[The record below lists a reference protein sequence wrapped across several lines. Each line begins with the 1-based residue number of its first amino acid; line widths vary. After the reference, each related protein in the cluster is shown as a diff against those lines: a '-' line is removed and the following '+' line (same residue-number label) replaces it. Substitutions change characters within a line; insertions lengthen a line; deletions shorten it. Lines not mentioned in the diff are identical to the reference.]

1 MAGQA
6 TIGVSLQFNA
16 DVNAAKQNIQS
27 LQQALASLSKIN
39 IGNGLNLDKDFL
51 SAKQSAIELKNILN
65 QTFNQQTG
73 KLDLRAFNSS
83 IQASGKSL
91 TEYRQQLGLLGAD
104 GDKAFRQVANAVMS
118 AEVPLLKTNKLAASL
133 WDSLKRTAKWQLSS
147 SIIHGFMGAVQKAY
161 GYAQDLNE
169 SLNNIRIVTGYNADK
184 MADFAKEANKA
195 AQALSTTTTAYT
207 DASLIYFQQG
217 LSDAQVKERAD
228 VTINMANVTRQS
240 AETVSDQMTA
250 VWNNFAKGGEN
261 LESYADKMVALGAA
275 TASSSDE
282 IAQGLEKFA
291 AVADTVGLSFDYAA
305 AALATVTAETRQSAD
320 TVGTAFKTLFA
331 RLESLSLGDTLED
344 GTDLTKYS
352 KALQAV
358 GIDIKNASG
367 ELKDMD
373 IILDELGAK
382 WQTLAKDQQVALAQT
397 VAGQRQYT
405 QLVAL
410 MSNWDKFQEN
420 LTTTRNSEGALQ
432 EQADIYAESW
442 EAARKRVQAALEE
455 IYDKLISSD
464 GFISLLNGAE
474 KFINLISKIIDGLGG
489 LQGVLGLIGVI
500 VTKVFSNELIAGVDN
515 LILRFKDFSG
525 QTAAEMAALKT
536 EASVLL
542 DEMKDNEASGI
553 LLERNLNLQ
562 KTAINLGDKLTQT
575 DLLRIQNQIA
585 FNNEL
590 YNAATAMENEI
601 KKGKELISVLQEQL
615 QVADLVRDSVVPAQ
629 TSAANIRQAA
639 NYSLQTANSTDFTY
653 DTPEGVAAINNFS
666 NNFNAMD
673 ASAISDKAAA
683 AAEAWGQAEAKL
695 NEFMEKQQQGVEIAE
710 SSVKAV
716 QAKIIEAIKTILEE
730 ANKLKIKDADGNILS
745 PTNTEEL
752 TKRTSQLEENFK
764 QLAIHKKELG
774 KIKTDS
780 TDMKDITKEAE
791 KLQKIMQQ
799 MSKEKGMPT
808 FSDKEIKSSVNSA
821 EDLEKKLK
829 MVNDRL
835 KERESYM
842 NKGDGLGVSPEEIA
856 RMRQMGEQTANVAEA
871 TENLGNVIEMPKEAY
886 DQLLNSLDQTAIS
899 FGKVVNM
906 ASQYGMSIG
915 MASSAMSGLV
925 SSIADGNFGFQNLT
939 SLMMTASMAIR
950 TWNQGIELGKKIQE
964 TANTIKEISI
974 ALDKKELSVEQAKD
988 IQTKISKSNILQLI
1002 FAKKAK
1008 KLATIG
1014 ETAATEADTVATDVN
1029 AAAVR
1034 AHPILGPLLAI
1045 LGLVVIAI
1053 SAVTTAIDKNTQKIH
1068 ENAEESAQKAEETR
1082 KEVKALNEQKQAY
1095 DDVYDRFKQ
1104 GIATKDEY
1112 TEATSSLAKA
1122 LGIENAA
1129 ILIEQ
1134 GRYEELNRLIDEYL
1148 KKKKIEAADA
1158 ARESVKNRQKDVKTQ
1173 AEEIGLKT
1181 YSQGNGT
1188 LFNSAMLPGNGDIS
1202 WNNFDT
1208 TNFKSIQ
1215 KTGNT
1220 IGVKAIDLKDEDAVQ
1235 FTINELKSAMEY
1247 AKNQGAS
1254 EEYIQKFKDEIKHLE
1269 EWKRK
1274 YFDANL
1280 DDFRTIVEGLEAS
1293 GDIKT
1298 DFSDLNF
1305 DNYDGKIKEVAQTI
1319 LDENLPEMTEEIAN
1333 QLAQELVSGKDTDL
1347 AKKIDLV
1354 DKLFEVSPE
1363 QKEQVKEKIH
1373 DFIEEIQDES
1383 TINFLLSLPDEE
1395 LQKLAKA
1402 KDLADELTKYN
1413 NQIIEFRA
1421 ETNFDTARK
1430 AETEFADLN
1439 AGDTVEASKIE
1450 SIKTTLEAAGISADN
1465 FFTKMADGTY
1475 LVKNRMAE
1483 LSETL
1488 ETAKIDNYTTAIE
1501 SLKQELNE
1509 NIDNASGLK
1518 NQLLELRESMSLDS
1532 TSEDIQKLRD
1542 LETEYNQLGQKND
1555 ELLNKIKE
1563 LDYELAN
1570 SATSFDQLDLYLRQG
1585 LISLEA
1591 YSNAYGKL
1599 REQFMAG
1606 TVDGE
1611 ELATYT
1617 KYLLELDDALDES
1630 QQRFKGNV
1638 AAAEDFARSVMR
1650 MNSGIDKLAKG
1661 FKDWADVLQNSTE
1674 GSHEWLEAITD
1685 AKDAVADLLDV
1696 LPNDLPTNFITD
1708 NIDLIRQAATGSEE
1722 AIDALIAKLA
1732 ELGAAELAPK
1742 LVDGFVDDVNNASD
1756 SLDALYNKYGDL
1768 KAFMEDPLAI
1778 NLEDSAFIAAL
1789 QNMLDTSAITRE
1801 ELDRILG
1808 TMNLEADYEEQK
1820 VTDEEVIQKP
1830 KQVQTWT
1837 PKEQTVY
1844 ETYAVPSLLGVTTKQ
1859 IPITRYN
1866 WELTSSAEMEP
1877 VTDEVERTA
1886 FAMTTSMGGQ
1896 SGGTPKIKGVH
1907 KKATGSSSNYS
1918 KQNAGGGSPGGSK
1931 KSGGSGGGGGGGKE
1945 ITPKNAND
1953 EIERYHEIDKLI
1965 SSLSKKLNELSTLKD
1980 RAWGGRHIS
1989 AIRAERA
1996 ALEEYGGLLD
2006 QKLAEAEAYL
2016 QSDAA
2021 KINAY
2026 GAQYDAQGHITNYNQ
2041 IIANA
2046 VEAYNSGAMG
2056 DEEYSDLK
2064 KKLANYEDSLEKR
2077 EDLLYEKAENARKIL
2092 DSKFEEVEYTV
2103 EINIEIDDRNI
2114 EYIEWLVKHL
2124 ENKAFSQAEVIDTA
2138 TRNYDTMLKKWDDYA
2153 KGIHDILQTAGA
2165 SEGDIANYLNGNVKA
2180 IEELDDLTADAVE
2193 HLGEY
2198 TDGLRETYDQ
2208 LIELKKLIES
2218 QLLSLW
2224 DEWNDKIEH
2233 QIDLMKHQDEILTHY
2248 KNIIDIIGS
2257 DALGLSSQ
2265 NLIELSKTQVEA
2277 AKKTTEAYKAKME
2290 AEEANLANAHKM
2302 LGQVSAEEDIKYWE
2316 DEIQRLEK
2324 VVADAEEDFYS
2335 SWEETIKRAAD
2346 LYDLTLQR
2354 AIKDFESSFS
2364 KAFKSFDEAL
2374 ELLDQKKTLA
2384 AQYVPEYKKLYE
2396 LGKLNRDLAKELD
2409 KTNNLSAQKKL
2420 KDLQDEIN
2428 DKMREGVQLSE
2439 YDLEYLQKKYDL
2451 RLAEIALE
2459 DAQAAKST
2467 VRLRRDANGNYGY
2480 VYTADESQID
2490 DAVQDY
2496 EDKLYNIQE
2505 LTENYL
2511 DDLSEAYIQT
2521 MSEMTKAIAE
2531 IRREDYASEE
2541 EYKAKIEQVKD
2552 YYTARLQY
2560 YTDEINKALNNNQ
2573 QLYLEDKEYMDRI
2586 YGDKEVRQRAFVTD
2600 FKQTLVGGVL
2610 EGYNNIQDAT
2620 DTLVEKLGDPDTP
2633 DSLIGQL
2640 CDNYKNWHT
2649 VTNTVLELNKTD
2661 FEHFQEDL
2669 ETIINGP
2676 KGINKKITDMRDTV
2690 SDMAKKSAEDYKNV
2704 GQAIADFQRE
2714 TSPKL
2719 QQLKAETEAYTEAHL
2734 KLLEALATHIE
2745 DPHNVVTNTV
2755 INETIERTVYET
2767 SGDSGNRGGSGDSG
2781 GGGGKPTK
2789 LSPSGSSPTYWTY
2802 KIYIDGAEKYSG
2814 TGTTQSG
2821 VESTA
2826 SSVANLNNLR
2836 LSSPTVYSSKK
2847 LVTYVAIKKQQN
2859 LGLKPR
2865 AVTMSTGGYIPH
2877 QNGLAD
2883 RSSLPGRIVSGAT
2896 GMYVPDSRYTGD
2908 WGADGRLAILHEKEL
2923 VLNKTDTQNMLSAV
2937 ETVRQIS
2944 KTINLQALAEKSN
2957 LINRTKNINTS
2968 LINSATNGT
2977 VEQAI
2982 TIQADFPAATNRN
2995 EIAEAFNQLMQ
3006 QSLQYAYRYNE

>member
-27 LQQALASLSKIN
+27 LQQTLASLSKIST
-39 IGNGLNLDKDFL
+39 GDGLNFDKQFL

-73 KLDLRAFNSS
+73 RLDLRAFNSS
-83 IQASGKSL
+83 IQASGKTLSD
-91 TEYRQQLGLLGAD
+91 YRSQLSLLGAD
-104 GDKAFRQVANAVMS
+104 GDKAFRQMANAIMS
-118 AEVPLLKTNKLAASL
+118 AEVPLTKTNKLAASL

-169 SLNNIRIVTGYNADK
+169 SLNNIRIVTGYNTDK
-184 MADFAKEANKA
+184 MAAFAKEANA
-195 AQALSTTTTAYT
+195 AAKALSTTTTAYT

-217 LSDAQVKERAD
+217 LNDAQVKERAD
-228 VTINMANVTRQS
+228 VTVKMANVTRQS

-352 KALQAV
+352 KALKAV
-358 GIDIKNASG
+358 GIDVKNTSG

-420 LTTTRNSEGALQ
+420 LTTTRNSDGALQ

-442 EAARKRVQAALEE
+442 EAAQKRVQAALEE

-464 GFISLLNGAE
+464 GFINLLNGAE
-474 KFINLISKIIDGLGG
+474 KFIGLISKIIDSLGG
-489 LQGVLGLIGVI
+489 LQGVLSLVGVI
-500 VTKVFSNELIAGVDN
+500 ITKIFSNEIAMGIDN
-515 LILRFKDFSG
+515 LVNRIHDFSG
-525 QTAAEMAALKT
+525 QTAAEMMTLKT
-536 EASVLL
+536 QAS
-542 DEMKDNEASGI
+542 EMLAEMSFGTGDSAVF
-553 LLERNLNLQ
+553 LERNVELQ
-562 KTAINLGDKLTQT
+562 KIALQLGDKLSAQ
-575 DLLRIQNQIA
+575 DLARIQNQIE
-585 FNNEL
+585 FNNSMKEATDIISMEL
-590 YNAATAMENEI
+590 DKKRDVINAIQEEIASEEALKNIRASQMAQQSSGANVMNLIDQTQGMQGSDFEKIRTFSANVSHDELADISAKAATAGQEI
-601 KKGKELISVLQEQL
+601 
-615 QVADLVRDSVVPAQ
+615 DS
-629 TSAANIRQAA
+629 
-639 NYSLQTANSTDFTY
+639 
-653 DTPEGVAAINNFS
+653 
-666 NNFNAMD
+666 
-673 ASAISDKAAA
+673 
-683 AAEAWGQAEAKL
+683 
-695 NEFMEKQQQGVEIAE
+695 
-710 SSVKAV
+710 
-716 QAKIIEAIKTILEE
+716 
-730 ANKLKIKDADGNILS
+730 
-745 PTNTEEL
+745 L
-752 TKRTSQLEENFK
+752 TKRLNTLQAELKNNSAGAEITQQTIDK
-764 QLAIHKKELG
+764 VLAQIQERIEL
-774 KIKTDS
+774 IRT
-780 TDMKDITKEAE
+780 EAE
-791 KLQKIMQQ
+791 KASQTPVINLDGTDGNAKKLIEYYKQISAVQDRISKLPKISPVDTTGLEN
-799 MSKEKGMPT
+799 SKVKL
-808 FSDKEIKSSVNSA
+808 KEIIAMIQKAKSSSGNANGIKDLLKINVDDIKTL
-821 EDLEKKLK
+821 EDLEKAINKVKEAANKQQGSLTKNLLDNGFTQQQIDKL
-829 MVNDRL
+829 
-835 KERESYM
+835 RE
-842 NKGDGLGVSPEEIA
+842 LGVVTDEVTEAERKKAEQDKLLAQQQQALIDSLGKQAVSIGEVVNGISNYA
-856 RMRQMGEQTANVAEA
+856 MTLSMAASTMGNWVKNLFDGKLTLEDFTSGIMALTTGLRILNTVSTLSGKLMDAYRHA
-871 TENLGNVIEMPKEAY
+871 TELSALMTDKETAAKNRQVIIE
-886 DQLLNSLDQTAIS
+886 
-899 FGKVVNM
+899 
-906 ASQYGMSIG
+906 
-915 MASSAMSGLV
+915 GLQQ
-925 SSIADGNFGFQNLT
+925 SNLT
-939 SLMMTASMAIR
+939 KLILKKQAQAM
-950 TWNQGIELGKKIQE
+950 GIELTTGAINKE
-964 TANTIKEISI
+964 TGSLGLNTGGVMAN
-974 ALDKKELSVEQAKD
+974 ALAWMS
-988 IQTKISKSNILQLI
+988 
-1002 FAKKAK
+1002 
-1008 KLATIG
+1008 
-1014 ETAATEADTVATDVN
+1014 
-1029 AAAVR
+1029 
-1034 AHPILGPLLAI
+1034 HPLFGPILAI
-1045 LGLVVIAI
+1045 L
-1053 SAVTTAIDKNTQKIH
+1053 SAVVLGIVAVSSAIKENTERIH
-1068 ENAEESAQKAEETR
+1068 ENAEAAAQKAEETR
-1082 KEVKALNEQKQAY
+1082 EEVKALNEQKQAY

-1112 TEATSSLAKA
+1112 IEATSSLAEA

-1148 KKKKIEAADA
+1148 TKKKIEAADA
-1158 ARESVKNRQKDVKTQ
+1158 ARESVKNRQKDTKTLLEEAGVNYHTTSNDGQ
-1173 AEEIGLKT
+1173 AGYYRGTSGLNLG
-1181 YSQGNGT
+1181 GNAGIDLT
-1188 LFNSAMLPGNGDIS
+1188 DLNSKKFKFINLSAPATKGSSYGKYAGLNE
-1202 WNNFDT
+1202 FDLE
-1208 TNFKSIQ
+1208 NKDNI
-1215 KTGNT
+1215 TG
-1220 IGVKAIDLKDEDAVQ
+1220 AIDE
-1235 FTINELKSAMEY
+1235 INQLIDY
-1247 AKNQGAS
+1247 AKANGAS
-1254 EEYIQKFKDEIKHLE
+1254 EEFLDAWRAEAKHLE

-1319 LDENLPEMTEEIAN
+1319 LDENLPGMTEEIAN
-1333 QLAQELVSGKDTDL
+1333 QLAQELVSGKDADL

-1354 DKLFEVSPE
+1354 DKLFKVSPE
-1363 QKEQVKEKIH
+1363 QTDEIKQQIH
-1373 DFIEEIQDES
+1373 DFIESLEDDT
-1383 TINFLLSLPDEE
+1383 TINYLLSLPEE
-1395 LQKLAKA
+1395 
-1402 KDLADELTKYN
+1402 ELTKIANDLEGFKDQYG
-1413 NQIIEFRA
+1413 NQIIEFKA

-1591 YSNAYGKL
+1591 YSDAYGKL

-1606 TVDGE
+1606 TVDSE

-1844 ETYAVPSLLGVTTKQ
+1844 ETYAVPSLLGVTTKK

-1931 KSGGSGGGGGGGKE
+1931 KSGGSGGSGGGSGSE

-1980 RAWGGRHIS
+1980 RAWGGRHIG

-2016 QSDAA
+2016 QADAA
-2021 KINAY
+2021 QINAY
-2026 GAQYDAQGHITNYNQ
+2026 GAQYDAQGHITNFNQ
-2041 IIANA
+2041 IISNA
-2046 VEAYNSGAMG
+2046 VEAYNTGAMS

-2092 DSKFEEVEYTV
+2092 DSKFEEVEYAI
-2103 EINIEIDDRNI
+2103 EIHVEIDDKKI
-2114 EYIEWLVKHL
+2114 EYIEWLLKHL
-2124 ENKAFSQAEVIDTA
+2124 ENKAFAQAETIDTA
-2138 TRNYDTMLKKWDDYA
+2138 IKNYGTMVDKWDTYT
-2153 KGIHDILQTAGA
+2153 KGIHDILATAGA
-2165 SEGDIANYLNGNVKA
+2165 SETDIANYLKGDVKA
-2180 IEELDDLTADAVE
+2180 IEELDNLTADALE
-2193 HLGEY
+2193 HLGDY
-2198 TDGLRETYDQ
+2198 TEGLRDTYDQ
-2208 LIELKKLIES
+2208 LIELKELIES
-2218 QLLSLW
+2218 QLVSVW
-2224 DEWNDKIEH
+2224 EEWNDQIEH
-2233 QIDLMKHQDEILTHY
+2233 QIELMEHQDELLTHFS
-2248 KNIIDIIGS
+2248 NIIDILGE
-2257 DALGLSSQ
+2257 DALGLSTQ
-2265 NLIELSKTQVEA
+2265 ALVELSKAQVQAQANITE
-2277 AKKTTEAYKAKME
+2277 AKKANL
-2290 AEEANLANAHKM
+2290 EANQADLAKARELLKT
-2302 LGQVSAEEDIKYWE
+2302 VSAEEDVKYWE
-2316 DEIQRLEK
+2316 DEIRRLES
-2324 VVADAEEDFYS
+2324 VVADAEEEFYQ
-2335 SWEETIKRAAD
+2335 SWEDTLQRAAD
-2346 LYDLTLQR
+2346 LYDLTLRR
-2354 AIKDFESSFS
+2354 AIKDFEKSISDSF
-2364 KAFKSFDEAL
+2364 KTFDEAL

-2384 AQYVPEYKKLYE
+2384 EQYIPEYKKLYE

-2439 YDLEYLQKKYDL
+2439 YDLENLQKRYDL

-2459 DAQAAKST
+2459 DAQNAKNT

-2480 VYTADESQID
+2480 VYTADESNVQ
-2490 DAVQDY
+2490 DAVQQY
-2496 EDKLYNIQE
+2496 EDKLYAVQE
-2505 LTENYL
+2505 HTENYL
-2511 DDLSEAYIQT
+2511 QEMSEAYIKNEA
-2521 MSEMTKAIAE
+2521 EMYEALSK
-2531 IRREDYASEE
+2531 IRRQDYASDK
-2541 EYKAKIEQVKD
+2541 EYQDKLDQTANF
-2552 YYTARLQY
+2552 YTHRRQY
-2560 YTDEINKALNNNQ
+2560 FTNEIQKSLHNNQ
-2573 QLYLEDKEYMDRI
+2573 ALYLEDKSFMERI
-2586 YGDKEVRQRAFVTD
+2586 YSDKDQIQRAFAVSFQDTIVNQMIPGFDSIEEVT
-2600 FKQTLVGGVL
+2600 KHLV
-2610 EGYNNIQDAT
+2610 
-2620 DTLVEKLGDPDTP
+2620 DTVGSPSDS
-2633 DSLIGQL
+2633 DSLLGQL
-2640 CDNYKNWHT
+2640 SLNAQNWAT
-2649 VTNTVLELNKTD
+2649 ATEKVLELNGTSFTD
-2661 FEHFQEDL
+2661 FKDHL
-2669 ETIINGP
+2669 EETVNGTD
-2676 KGINKKITDMRDTV
+2676 GINNKIKSIRDEI
-2690 SDMAKKSAEDYKNV
+2690 DKLAKDSVNDYNIAAKAIMDY
-2704 GQAIADFQRE
+2704 QAK

-2719 QQLKAETEAYTEAHL
+2719 QQLKTDTEAYTKAHL
-2734 KLLEALATHIE
+2734 NLLEALKQHFV
-2745 DPHNVVTNTV
+2745 DPNNISTNT
-2755 INETIERTVYET
+2755 ERHITENIIRTKYET
-2767 SGDSGNRGGSGDSG
+2767 EGSKDGGTGYDSD
-2781 GGGGKPTK
+2781 KDK
-2789 LSPSGSSPTYWTY
+2789 SSAAPANAELAYWSVQGRANTE
-2802 KIYIDGAEKYSG
+2802 KAQLDFVTVAVFKDKTDAEKLLKNIQVGNYDSFKNNIHNYNWSLG
-2814 TGTTQSG
+2814 RVPATTAPYNHINT
-2821 VESTA
+2821 VK
-2826 SSVANLNNLR
+2826 LN
-2836 LSSPTVYSSKK
+2836 
-2847 LVTYVAIKKQQN
+2847 
-2859 LGLKPR
+2859 
-2865 AVTMSTGGYIPH
+2865 TGGY
-2877 QNGLAD
+2877 
-2883 RSSLPGRIVSGAT
+2883 T
-2896 GMYVPDSRYTGD
+2896 GS
-2908 WGADGRLAILHEKEL
+2908 WGPEGRLAMLHEKEL
-2923 VLNKTDTQNMLSAV
+2923 VLNKQDTSNMLSAV
-2937 ETVRQIS
+2937 ETIRKIS
-2944 KTINLQALAEKSN
+2944 QTIDLKASADKGT
-2957 LINRTKNINTS
+2957 LINKTNIK
-2968 LINSATNGT
+2968 NSAINDAGLKIDQS
-2977 VEQAI
+2977 V
-2982 TIQADFPAATNRN
+2982 TIQADFPAATDRN